1 MFFPKLRRLAATAAM
16 RQEAKFRALFEVYPD
31 ATLLIDPSDGSTLEF
46 NQVACAQLGYTPEEF
61 SGLRVSDYEVQES
74 TQDVAVHLHKILTQ
88 GRDEFETRHRR
99 KDGRIIDVNVTASR
113 LDLDER
119 PLLLAVFRD
128 ISCRKQDERQKHQIE
143 ERLQLATEAANLGI
157 WDYDIQQDRLIWDQ
171 RMFQLYGLEPRI
183 FGYRFTDW
191 SSLVLPESLQRV
203 KADFQAL
210 IESGRPFDVE
220 FQIRRP
226 SDGELRTLR
235 GLARVIRDDQ
245 GRAIRVVGV
254 NEDVTEFQ
262 EAQGEILDRERRLQQ
277 LAEQS
282 RTVTWEVDA
291 QGRYTYLSP
300 VAEIV
305 WGYAPDEIVGRR
317 YFYDLHPEPGRE
329 AFKESVFQAFAQQ
342 MKFQGHA
349 NPILCKDGQVIWV
362 STNAIPIIDDRGGL
376 LGYRGS
382 DIDITEAKYAKDALE
397 AEKERFRGIF
407 EKTGSAVA
415 VYRPTDD
422 GQDFIFTDYNPAAER
437 MDRTTRR
444 DVIGRRLTVCFPAAI
459 EMGLVDVLRRV
470 NLSGQTEYLPS
481 SYYQD
486 DRLQVWRENTIF
498 KLSSGEVVAVYN
510 DLTEIKQAQEAA
522 ERASRAKSQF
532 LANMSHE
539 IRTPMNAV
547 IGLSDLLL
555 DTPLDAKQRDYL
567 GKIHNSSRLLLGII
581 NDILDYSKIEA
592 GKLDLVL
599 QPFCLD
605 DLLDQ
610 MRTLFGSQADSRGIE
625 LLFDLDVASRNRVEG
640 DALRLGQVLINLLS
654 NAIKF
659 TEQGQVV
666 LSIRQLEAGAGSS
679 ARLRFE
685 VRDTGIGITPGQQE
699 RLFKPFSQAD
709 SSTTRR
715 YGGTGL
721 GLVISRKL
729 VEKMGATLE
738 LESMPGV
745 GSRFYFDLTLPL
757 SPDQARP
764 SPPAGLP
771 SGGRVLIVDDHTAAR
786 TILSGLLDRHGFDV
800 EEADSGQSAIMA
812 VQAAEQA
819 GRSFQ
824 FILMDWRMP
833 GELDGL
839 QTLKELHALR
849 RLGVLKGKTIP
860 ALIVSAYSQQ
870 DVADH
875 AEFYSAFLSK
885 PVTANVLL
893 EAMRQAV
900 CEQQDRDRQPA
911 SRPRRVPCFSERTL
925 LLVEDNA
932 LNREVATAILDK
944 TRIQI
949 LLAGNGLEAIERV
962 SQTPVDLVF
971 MDLQMPVMDGFE
983 ATRRIR
989 EQHPELPII
998 ALSAAVMDADREQA
1012 RLAGAN
1018 DHLAKPIESQT
1029 VFAMLEKWLR
1039 ADGYLAPAPPP
1050 ASPSPPPAPDT
1061 ATVIDRARA
1070 LRAFDGD
1077 QVLYQRALQLFKE
1090 QIETEFRPL
1099 FGSLDHIEPSLKRR
1113 LLHTLKGLAATVG
1126 AQTLSAAAARLEA
1139 SIRHGEPIPESEL
1152 HGFDQALQAV
1162 RDQLVA
1168 LDVPSVTPVRTALAE
1183 TPEAIAPI
1191 LSELLRSLS
1200 TGELVDETVLTRV
1213 TDFIQAQGQRAGAD
1227 ELWRL
1232 AHAFEH
1238 DQAAALLRSLAERT
1252 GVEFV

>member
-1 MFFPKLRRLAATAAM
+1 MFFPKLRSIAATEAA
-16 RQEAKFRALFEVYPD
+16 RQDVEFRTLFEVYPD
-31 ATLLIDPSDGSTLEF
+31 ATILIDPADGSTLEF
-46 NQVACAQLGYTPEEF
+46 NQVACAQLGYTSEEF
-61 SGLRVSDYEVQES
+61 ARLRISDYEVQES
-74 TQDVAVHLHKILTQ
+74 AEDVAAHIRRVLTQ
-88 GRDEFETRHRR
+88 GRDEFETRHRH
-99 KDGRIIDVNVTASR
+99 KDGRIIDVSVAVSC
-113 LDLDER
+113 LDLAER
-119 PLLLAVFRD
+119 PALLAVVRD
-128 ISCRKQDERQKHQIE
+128 ISRRKQDERQARQAE
-143 ERLQLATEAANLGI
+143 ERLQLATEAAKLGI
-157 WDYDIQQDRLIWDQ
+157 WDYDIQQDRLIWDE
-171 RMFQLYGLEPRI
+171 RMFQLYGLEPRE
-183 FGYRFTDW
+183 FGYRFVDW
-191 SSLVLPESLQRV
+191 STLVLPESLQRV

-210 IESGRPFDVE
+210 VESGRPFDVK

-226 SDGELRTLR
+226 SDGEIRTLR
-235 GLARVIRDDQ
+235 GLARVTHDDQ

-254 NEDVTEFQ
+254 NEDITEFQ
-262 EAQGEILDRERRLQQ
+262 AVQREILDREQRLQQ

-300 VAEIV
+300 VAELV
-305 WGYAPDEIVGRR
+305 WGYTPDEIVGRR

-329 AFKESVFQAFAQQ
+329 AFREAIFQAIAQQ
-342 MKFQGHA
+342 LKFQGHV
-349 NPILCKDGQVIWV
+349 NPIIRKDGRVIWV
-362 STNAIPIIDDRGGL
+362 STNAIPVTDDRGLL

-382 DIDITEAKYAKDALE
+382 DVDITEAKYAKEALE

-415 VYRPTDD
+415 VYQPTDD

-437 MDRTTRR
+437 IDRTTRQA
-444 DVIGRRLTVCFPAAI
+444 VIGRCLTECFPAAI
-459 EMGLVDVLRRV
+459 EMGLVDMLRRV
-470 NLSGQTEYLPS
+470 NLTGQTQYMPS
-481 SYYQD
+481 AYYQD

-510 DLTEIKQAQEAA
+510 DLTEIKRAQEAA

-555 DTPLDAKQRDYL
+555 ETPLDAKQRDYL
-567 GKIHNSSRLLLGII
+567 GKIRESSRLLLGII

-592 GKLDLVL
+592 GKLDLSL
-599 QPFCLD
+599 QPFSLD

-610 MRTLFGSQADSRGIE
+610 MRTLFGNEADARDIE
-625 LLFDLDVASRNRVEG
+625 LIFDLAVSSRHRVEG
-640 DALRLGQVLINLLS
+640 DALRLRQVLINLLS
-654 NAIKF
+654 NAVKF

-666 LSIRQLEAGAGSS
+666 LSIRQLDAGTAS

-685 VRDTGIGITPGQQE
+685 VRDTGIGIAPEQQT

-721 GLVISRKL
+721 GLVISQKL
-729 VEKMGATLE
+729 VEKMGGTLV
-738 LESMPGV
+738 LESTPGA
-745 GSRFYFDLTLPL
+745 GSRFYFDLTLPVSSDQTHPS
-757 SPDQARP
+757 SPGDVPR
-764 SPPAGLP
+764 
-771 SGGRVLIVDDHTAAR
+771 GGRVLIVDDHAEAR
-786 TILSGLLDRHGFDV
+786 TVLRGLLDSHGFEV
-800 EEADSGQSAIMA
+800 EEADSGRAAIQA
-812 VQAAEQA
+812 VQAAERA
-819 GRSFQ
+819 GRSFR

-839 QTLKELHALR
+839 QTLRELHALR
-849 RLGVLKGKTIP
+849 RLGVLKNESIP
-860 ALIVSAYSQQ
+860 ALIVSAYNQQ

-875 AEFYSAFLSK
+875 AECYSAFLSK

-900 CEQQDRDRQPA
+900 SEQRATER
-911 SRPRRVPCFSERTL
+911 RPVSGVRRIPCFSERTL

-944 TRIQI
+944 TRIRII
-949 LLAGNGLEAIERV
+949 LANNGQEAIDQVGRT
-962 SQTPVDLVF
+962 SIDLVL

-989 EQHPELPII
+989 ARYPELPII

-1029 VFAMLEKWLR
+1029 VFEMLEKWLIP
-1039 ADGYLAPAPPP
+1039 DGYQTPALLDAEPPSVPDP
-1050 ASPSPPPAPDT
+1050 AE
-1061 ATVIDRARA
+1061 VIDMERA

-1077 QVLYQRALQLFKE
+1077 QALYQRSLQLFKE
-1090 QIETEFRPL
+1090 QLETQFDPL
-1099 FGSLDHIEPSLKRR
+1099 FGPLDRIEKGVRRR

-1126 AQTLSAAAARLEA
+1126 AQTLSAATARLEPFT
-1139 SIRHGEPIPESEL
+1139 RRDETIPESEL
-1152 HGFDQALQAV
+1152 HGFGQALRAV
-1162 RDQLVA
+1162 RDRLVA
-1168 LDVPSVTPVRTALAE
+1168 LDVAPATPTWTEPADTA
-1183 TPEAIAPI
+1183 EAIAPS
-1191 LSELLRSLS
+1191 LSELLRCLS
-1200 TGELVDETVLTRV
+1200 AGELVEETLLARV
-1213 TDFIQAQGQRAGAD
+1213 MEFIRAQGHGSAAD
-1227 ELWRL
+1227 ELRRL
-1232 AHAFEH
+1232 VDSFEH
-1238 DQAAALLRSLAERT
+1238 DRATAMLRSLAEQT
-1252 GVEFV
+1252 GVEPV